1 MEAQP
6 PGLVNRRE
14 NLFADG
20 GFAGVLE
27 QHGLAPRL
35 RATPGLRAFAH
46 SGSEDRFLFFFGL
59 AEGAGEHAVELDG
72 VRIELALGPKT
83 CGVLRFTG
91 GELVAWYVK
100 GENEVE
106 GVVPEVHVASPTRRL
121 SLRGD
126 GSSVD

>member
-1 MEAQP
+1 M
-6 PGLVNRRE
+6 
-14 NLFADG
+14 
-20 GFAGVLE
+20 
-27 QHGLAPRL
+27 
-35 RATPGLRAFAH
+35 
-46 SGSEDRFLFFFGL
+46 
-59 AEGAGEHAVELDG
+59 
-72 VRIELALGPKT
+72 RIELALGPKT